1 MLCSIR
7 FIQCGL
13 SQLLLH
19 FQKKLKKMKN
29 IFFIRLWL
37 AYLSCF
43 HPFCVSWEK
52 NKNEKPC
59 QFLHLV
65 SSESSQWIVV
75 HWLGLRLFGAMVWK
89 LLIIEPFSQWKLE
102 LKWNWKM
109 NWNLGVFLVFC
120 KALGES
126 GLIEFL
132 SQFSELR
139 REIYWFLN
147 GFCCWKL

>member
-1 MLCSIR
+1 MLKCDVSSLAQKYRGEDENFGQTIYVWSKVAC
-7 FIQCGL
+7 FVLLCHVEISQSTVLCVGL
-13 SQLLLH
+13 
-19 FQKKLKKMKN
+19 
-29 IFFIRLWL
+29 
-37 AYLSCF
+37 
-43 HPFCVSWEK
+43 
-52 NKNEKPC
+52 
-59 QFLHLV
+59 LV